1 MRPAAASIIP
11 SIPSFF
17 IFSNLVPTFPL
28 IGTIFKSLLIFLNCA
43 ALLILLVPI
52 IAPFLKFF
60 KEIPSLDTKTSLT
73 SSLSALLLI
82 QNLLLIHMVHPSL
95 NEQPLALFLPIKQIL
110 FL

>member
-1 MRPAAASIIP
+1 MPSLLRPAAASIIP

-73 SSLSALLLI
+73 SSLSGIATNSKSSANSYGTSFI
-82 QNLLLIHMVHPSL
+82 
-95 NEQPLALFLPIKQIL
+95 E
-110 FL
+110 